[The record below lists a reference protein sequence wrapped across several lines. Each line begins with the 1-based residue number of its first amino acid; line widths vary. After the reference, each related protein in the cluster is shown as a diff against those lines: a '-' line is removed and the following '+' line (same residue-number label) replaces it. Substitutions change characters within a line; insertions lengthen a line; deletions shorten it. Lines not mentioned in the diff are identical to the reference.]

1 MTDYLPKGVTLED
14 WRYAR
19 TLAED
24 DVCIMFQDYTNDG
37 YMESDLVDTDSL
49 LSMQMKGEADQERTS
64 GQPDADI
71 SQVEHLR
78 GMTGY

>member
-1 MTDYLPKGVTLED
+1 
-14 WRYAR
+14 
-19 TLAED
+19 
-24 DVCIMFQDYTNDG
+24 MFQDYIYGG
-37 YMESDLVDTDSL
+37 YTESDLGDTDNL

-64 GQPDADI
+64 GQPDTDI

>member
-1 MTDYLPKGVTLED
+1 
-14 WRYAR
+14 
-19 TLAED
+19 
-24 DVCIMFQDYTNDG
+24 MFQDYIYGG
-37 YMESDLVDTDSL
+37 YTESDLGDTDSL
-49 LSMQMKGEADQERTS
+49 LSMQTKGKADQERTS